1 LTTENLSE
9 LIKDTSI
16 KQKSKPKEDLTPP
29 EPELP
34 KEEQIRLE
42 EEVRQLGFDL
52 RTVPIVDWIEKYK
65 TEIAPKVKP
74 VKMVIDKVNSKNTL
88 CVSVEKNE
96 TTRELFLF
104 RNASHVPIL
113 DNKPMYFDVFND
125 GIYTVTMDTEVQGL
139 FLKVY
144 RVKTGLIISYCLN
157 IEDRLIPY
165 YQARIKNRDKGI
177 KYIHTDPA
185 RITQELEKPV
195 DIEGIQ
201 ILYRQLMKADVSK
214 IKTKKDLFDWFAERI
229 KITRDTNHL
238 VMIDSVIIFMLTK
251 Q

>member
-1 LTTENLSE
+1 MTENLSE
-9 LIKDTSI
+9 LIKDTSN
-16 KQKSKPKEDLTPP
+16 KQRSKPKEDPKP
-29 EPELP
+29 VEPEVIP
-34 KEEQIRLE
+34 EEQIKLE
-42 EEVRQLGFDL
+42 EEVRQMGYDL
-52 RTVPIVDWIEKYK
+52 RTVPFVDWIEKYK
-65 TEIAPKVKP
+65 TEIAPRVKS
-74 VKMVIDKVNSKNTL
+74 VKMVIDKVNSRNTI

-96 TTRELFLF
+96 TTRDLFLF

-113 DNKPMYFDVFND
+113 DGKPMYFDVFND
-125 GIYTVTMDTEVQGL
+125 GIYSTTMETEVQGV

-157 IEDRLIPY
+157 IEGRLIPY
-165 YQARIKNRDKGI
+165 FQAKIKNRDKGI
-177 KYIHTDPA
+177 KYVLTDPK
-185 RITQELEKPV
+185 RIAQELEKPA

-229 KITRDTNHL
+229 KVTRDTNHL
-238 VMIDSVIIFMLTK
+238 VMIDSTIIFMLTK